1 MKRNTWH
8 DISKC
13 TAQYASTDEYTN
25 ISKDFALQQH
35 LVFGEEKC
43 EKRRFISG
51 MLVVKGPF
59 EYWHNTKKSLGQV
72 QKERNKLSLPPTR
85 F

>member
-25 ISKDFALQQH
+25 ISKDFALQQY
-35 LVFGEEKC
+35 FMFEEKC
-43 EKRRFISG
+43 ENRRFISG

-59 EYWHNTKKSLGQV
+59 QYWHNTKKIFGASA
-72 QKERNKLSLPPTR
+72 KRA
-85 F
+85 